1 MPDNALRC
9 TEEDYPQMLG
19 LAQAIGAIKI
29 VGGQVVPEPGIAW
42 DYIGH
47 KIKEDGTILTDA
59 NGKKYIHI
67 NVRTPFSVG
76 AAAADFAVNNPEIA
90 AALGNPAR
98 FFVTDGNGNAIDPQF
113 PMRAFL

>member
-19 LAQAIGAIKI
+19 LAIAIGAIKI
-29 VGGQVVPEPGIAW
+29 VDGQVIPERGVVW

-47 KIKEDGTILTDA
+47 KIKEDGTILTDGD
-59 NGKKYIHI
+59 GKKYVHI

-76 AAAADFAVNNPEIA
+76 EMATTAAASNPAIA
-90 AALGNPAR
+90 AALGDPAR
-98 FFVTDGNGNAIDPQF
+98 FFVTNPDGSAKDPEF
-113 PMRAFL
+113 PIRVFL